1 MNQSSLDGFGIFQV
15 SRCRTCF
22 CATRK
27 KANKRKTAQ
36 KKQKQTNRTTK
47 KPKTKQSKA
56 IYVKNLPKKPNLI
69 TDYFSC
75 VLK

>member
-1 MNQSSLDGFGIFQV
+1 MGSGFFRSLDVELV
-15 SRCRTCF
+15 SVQRE
-22 CATRK
+22 K
-27 KANKRKTAQ
+27 
-36 KKQKQTNRTTK
+36 KQTNGKQLRKNKNKQTK

>member
-1 MNQSSLDGFGIFQV
+1 MGSGFFRSLDVELV
-15 SRCRTCF
+15 SVQREKKQTN
-22 CATRK
+22 RK
-27 KANKRKTAQ
+27 QLR

>member
-1 MNQSSLDGFGIFQV
+1 MGSGFFRSLDVELV
-15 SRCRTCF
+15 SVQRE
-22 CATRK
+22 K
-27 KANKRKTAQ
+27 
-36 KKQKQTNRTTK
+36 KQTNGKQLRKNKNKQTEQQK